1 MKPVFLYNDP
11 HPVHDRMATAID
23 AEYVECS
30 KGGALDRLR
39 AGVSHRFEG
48 RPILIEGGVPLL
60 ETGFMGIF
68 GDSGPV
74 IELAADATL
83 IDLETTKDNRPT
95 DVAETGD
102 KYSTE
107 RLKQE
112 ISDYVNNE

>member
-1 MKPVFLYNDP
+1 MKPVFLYIGP
-11 HPVHDRMATAID
+11 HPVHDRMARAIE

-30 KGGALDRLR
+30 KGGVLDRLQ

-60 ETGFMGIF
+60 ETGFVGIL

-74 IELAADATL
+74 IELAADTTL
-83 IDLETTKDNRPT
+83 IDFEATKDNRPT

-112 ISDYVNNE
+112 ISDYINNE